1 MIGQT
6 ISHYKITGRIGAGG
20 MGEVYKAEDTRLG
33 RTVALKFLSRDLSR
47 NPELKERL
55 LQEARAASSLDHV
68 NICTIYECDEAEDGR
83 LFIAMAC
90 YEGETLKD
98 KIKHG
103 PLSTSDAVDIALQAA
118 AGLQKAHDK
127 GIIHRDI
134 KPANILITSEG
145 QVKILDFGLAKL
157 TGDVTLTRTGTTM
170 GTVAYMSPEQARG
183 EKVDYRT
190 DIWSFGVVLYE
201 MLTGKLPFKGDNE
214 QAVIYSI
221 LNDKQKIPLGIPD
234 RITVV
239 LNICLE
245 KISSKRFQELGDII
259 EKLKAL
265 RTREKTSEKE
275 NKSFLKIV
283 LPGALVLS
291 LIFMAVLII
300 FIQPGSRKAGESAIS
315 WNHSIAVLPFADM
328 SEEQDQEFFCDG
340 MAEEILN
347 ALTHIGKLRV
357 IARTSAFA
365 FKGKKMDVR
374 DIGKQLGV
382 ETLLEG
388 SVRKSGERVRVTVQ
402 LIRAADGAHLWS
414 NQYDRSLTDVFSIQE
429 EIALAAV
436 DQLNINLLG
445 GEQAR
450 ITRRLT
456 ENLEAYHQY
465 LRGRHILNRRKAE
478 DIYIA
483 ISYFKKALELDSN
496 YVMGY
501 VGLADAYALF
511 PSYATAPAEDSYSK
525 AKEFVHKA
533 LEINEQVGEAYA
545 SLGWIRMLADWDW
558 RGAEQAFQKGME
570 LNPGYATLNHWYGYL
585 YMMQREFDK
594 ALIKVKRALELD
606 PLSPVINRVVGDVY
620 YNAGQYEKALPA
632 LKKCLE
638 LEPCLPFAHLILSGC
653 YSNMTLYVEALE
665 EIHREKECRGNN
677 YTGADYAAGMIYA
690 RQGNFEKARQVLQQL
705 EDLGEKST
713 GLAGFYFQLGDKEK
727 GFQMLE
733 ELYRDQKTWIIYIN
747 SLPYFDMVRHEP
759 RFQDLLEKI
768 GF

>member
-1 MIGQT
+1 T
-6 ISHYKITGRIGAGG
+6 ISHYKITGKIGAGG
-20 MGEVYKAEDTRLG
+20 MGEVYKAEDTRLE
-33 RTVALKFLSRDLSR
+33 RTVALKFLPRELSRD
-47 NPELKERL
+47 PELKERL
-55 LQEARAASSLDHV
+55 LQEARAASALDHV
-68 NICTIYECDEAEDGR
+68 NICTIYECDETEDGR
-83 LFIAMAC
+83 LFIAMAF

-98 KIKHG
+98 KIRHG
-103 PLSTSDAVDIALQAA
+103 PLPLPEAVDIALQTA
-118 AGLQKAHDK
+118 AGLQRAHSR

-134 KPANILITSEG
+134 KPANIFITSDG

-183 EKVDYRT
+183 EKVDHRT
-190 DIWSFGVVLYE
+190 DIWSLGVVLYE
-201 MLTGKLPFKGDNE
+201 MITGKLPFKGDNE

-221 LNDKQKIPLGIPD
+221 LNDKPKIPLGIPD
-234 RITVV
+234 LLTVL
-239 LNICLE
+239 LNTCLE
-245 KISSKRFQELGDII
+245 KYPSKRFQESGDII

-265 RTREKTSEKE
+265 RVMDKTSKKE
-275 NKSFLKIV
+275 NNSFLKIV

-291 LIFMAVLII
+291 LIVMAVLII
-300 FIQPGSRKAGESAIS
+300 FIKSGSRKAEESAVS

-365 FKGKKMDVR
+365 FKGKNLDVR
-374 DIGKQLGV
+374 YIGKQLGV

-388 SVRKSGERVRVTVQ
+388 SVRKSGERLRVTVQ
-402 LIRAADGAHLWS
+402 LIRAADGAQLLS

-429 EIALAAV
+429 EIALAVV
-436 DQLNINLLG
+436 DRLKINLLG
-445 GEQAR
+445 GEQAG

-478 DIYIA
+478 DIFTA
-483 ISYFKKALELDSN
+483 ISYFEKALRLDSL

-501 VGLADAYALF
+501 VGLADAYALLPF
-511 PSYATAPAEDSYSK
+511 YAAAPAEDSYSK

-594 ALIKVKRALELD
+594 ALVKVKRALELD

-638 LEPCLPFAHLILSGC
+638 LESCLPFAHLILSGC
-653 YSNMTLYVEALE
+653 YSKMALYVEALE
-665 EIHREKECRGNN
+665 EIHREKECRGKN
-677 YTGADYAAGMIYA
+677 YVGADYAEGTIYA
-690 RQGNFEKARQVLQQL
+690 SQGNFEKARQVLQQL

-713 GLAGFYFQLGDKEK
+713 GLASLYFKLGDEEK

-733 ELYRDQKTWIIYIN
+733 ELYRDHNTWIIYIN
-747 SLPYFDMVRHEP
+747 SLPDFDRVRHEP
-759 RFQDLLEKI
+759 RFQDLLERI